1 MTILLISIILNHL
14 NLFLPGEGTPGLR
27 KLLPLLKR
35 FHVVAPSI
43 PGYGWS
49 EAPKTPGASV
59 PWMSGADAP
68 RDAVHPEVLVDLG

>member
-1 MTILLISIILNHL
+1 MLFTFLYISILLFSWITI
-14 NLFLPGEGTPGLR
+14 ELR

-49 EAPKTPGASV
+49 EAPREPGASA
-59 PWMSGADAP
+59 PWRFFTEKCGENSG
-68 RDAVHPEVLVDLG
+68 RN